1 MKKIY
6 RILFLLVALIGYSSC
21 NYLDIVP
28 DETTT
33 DEDTIISQQK
43 TLSQYKSE
51 AATFTKQL
59 ETAQE
64 TNDELNK
71 TKEKLNSTEYIEEM
85 AREKL
90 GMYLPNERVYID
102 MQK

>member
-33 DEDTIISQQK
+33 GDYCIR
-43 TLSQYKSE
+43 
-51 AATFTKQL
+51 AWNVCRF
-59 ETAQE
+59 
-64 TNDELNK
+64 
-71 TKEKLNSTEYIEEM
+71 
-85 AREKL
+85 
-90 GMYLPNERVYID
+90 P
-102 MQK
+102 

>member
-33 DEDTIISQQK
+33 DEDTYADKDAS
-43 TLSQYKSE
+43 LFLLCLF
-51 AATFTKQL
+51 AA
-59 ETAQE
+59 
-64 TNDELNK
+64 
-71 TKEKLNSTEYIEEM
+71 
-85 AREKL
+85 
-90 GMYLPNERVYID
+90 V
-102 MQK
+102 

>member
-33 DEDTIISQQK
+33 DEDTYADKDAVRDYLYSCYVCAKRTIWRQG
-43 TLSQYKSE
+43 
-51 AATFTKQL
+51 
-59 ETAQE
+59 
-64 TNDELNK
+64 
-71 TKEKLNSTEYIEEM
+71 
-85 AREKL
+85 AR
-90 GMYLPNERVYID
+90 PHERVRYIRVPLLKGNTILYY
-102 MQK
+102 QFFGGCS

>member
-33 DEDTIISQQK
+33 DEDTYADK
-43 TLSQYKSE
+43 D
-51 AATFTKQL
+51 AVR
-59 ETAQE
+59 
-64 TNDELNK
+64 D
-71 TKEKLNSTEYIEEM
+71 
-85 AREKL
+85 
-90 GMYLPNERVYID
+90 YLYS
-102 MQK
+102 

>member
-33 DEDTIISQQK
+33 DEDTYADKDAVRDNLYSCN
-43 TLSQYKSE
+43 
-51 AATFTKQL
+51 A
-59 ETAQE
+59 
-64 TNDELNK
+64 
-71 TKEKLNSTEYIEEM
+71 
-85 AREKL
+85 
-90 GMYLPNERVYID
+90 
-102 MQK
+102 

>member
-33 DEDTIISQQK
+33 DEDTYADKDAVRDCRSV
-43 TLSQYKSE
+43 TY
-51 AATFTKQL
+51 
-59 ETAQE
+59 
-64 TNDELNK
+64 
-71 TKEKLNSTEYIEEM
+71 
-85 AREKL
+85 
-90 GMYLPNERVYID
+90 RVVAWTR
-102 MQK
+102 

>member
-33 DEDTIISQQK
+33 DEDTYADK
-43 TLSQYKSE
+43 D
-51 AATFTKQL
+51 AVR
-59 ETAQE
+59 
-64 TNDELNK
+64 D
-71 TKEKLNSTEYIEEM
+71 
-85 AREKL
+85 
-90 GMYLPNERVYID
+90 YLILVMPICRSVTYRVVAWIR
-102 MQK
+102 

>member
-33 DEDTIISQQK
+33 DEDTYADK
-43 TLSQYKSE
+43 D
-51 AATFTKQL
+51 AVR
-59 ETAQE
+59 
-64 TNDELNK
+64 D
-71 TKEKLNSTEYIEEM
+71 
-85 AREKL
+85 
-90 GMYLPNERVYID
+90 YLYSCMPICRSVTYRVVVWTR
-102 MQK
+102 